1 MWSQVVSLF
10 REYMGTGL
18 IVIWYLLSI
27 VYLFLREKRKEIRA
41 IFVYVPIILLL
52 LYFNPLFV
60 RLVYHLV
67 GGETYYRILWLLP
80 MTMSISYACAC
91 IYGELKGRK
100 REIFAV
106 CMAGLLMAS
115 GSFIYSNPY
124 FHKAENLYHVPDS
137 VVKICDAINVPGRE
151 VRAVFPAELL
161 QYVRQYSAVTC
172 MPYGREVLVA
182 DWQFA
187 DEMFEV
193 MESEE
198 INLELLLSLSRPR
211 ECHFIVFRRESCL
224 MGKPAEQGL
233 ELVLETGGYA
243 VYRDTAIPLVIPDNL
258 QVSRQNMS
266 AHKQIGQPPAYGLPR

>member
-1 MWSQVVSLF
+1 MWSEVVNLF

-18 IVIWYLLSI
+18 IVIWYLLSV
-27 VYLFLREKRKEIRA
+27 VYLLLREKRKEIRV

-52 LYFNPLFV
+52 LYFNPLFAH
-60 RLVYHLV
+60 LVYNLV

-80 MTMSISYACAC
+80 MTMSIAYTCAG

-100 REIFAV
+100 KEIFAV
-106 CMAGLLMAS
+106 CMAGLFMVS

-124 FHKAENLYHVPDS
+124 FHRAENLYHVPDS
-137 VVKICDAINVPGRE
+137 VVEICDAINVPGRE

-182 DWQFA
+182 GWQFV
-187 DEMFEV
+187 DDMYEI

-198 INLELLLSLSRPR
+198 IDLEQLLALSRPR
-211 ECHFIVFRRESCL
+211 ECHFIVFCQDSKL
-224 MGKPAEQGL
+224 TGKPAEQGL

-243 VYRDTAIPLVIPDNL
+243 VYRDTSVLLLIPD
-258 QVSRQNMS
+258 
-266 AHKQIGQPPAYGLPR
+266 I